1 MTDYTKPTPEFEAVA
16 NDILVAV
23 RLLQRECHLIAKD
36 KGWWPEELTPE
47 QLASQAISGL
57 STTAS
62 GDGLRVTEKDL
73 VDLVNRAR
81 ETAPQN
87 DGEKI
92 ALMHSELSEALEG
105 LRAGNPISYKL
116 NAAHGHENYLAAEEE
131 LADVVIRIFDL
142 AERRG
147 WRISDA
153 IAAKTIYNRGRAHK
167 HGGKKF

>member
-1 MTDYTKPTPEFEAVA
+1 VNYARAFPLSNDAALHGVA
-16 NDILVAV
+16 
-23 RLLQRECHLIAKD
+23 R
-36 KGWWPEELTPE
+36 
-47 QLASQAISGL
+47 
-57 STTAS
+57 
-62 GDGLRVTEKDL
+62 DL
-73 VDLVNRAR
+73 VKRAR

-105 LRAGNPISYKL
+105 LRAGNPVSDKL
-116 NAAHGHENYLAAEEE
+116 NATNGHKDYSAAEEE

-167 HGGKKF
+167 HGGKRF